1 MLYQEFS
8 FLTKTNSLNELKI
21 ERDTLNKDLCETLAK
36 KGSLRRKDYN
46 SMMEVILNILNEKE
60 KEAENQFLNFI
71 EAQKETAQSL
81 KNSLLDIKDIS
92 TQDTEE
98 RITILKEH
106 LASISVLQEKTETN
120 QIHADRMIN
129 LGEMAS
135 GIAHEINQPL
145 NIISLATDKILFESE
160 I

>member
-106 LASISVLQEKTETN
+106 L
-120 QIHADRMIN
+120 
-129 LGEMAS
+129 
-135 GIAHEINQPL
+135 
-145 NIISLATDKILFESE
+145 
-160 I
+160 